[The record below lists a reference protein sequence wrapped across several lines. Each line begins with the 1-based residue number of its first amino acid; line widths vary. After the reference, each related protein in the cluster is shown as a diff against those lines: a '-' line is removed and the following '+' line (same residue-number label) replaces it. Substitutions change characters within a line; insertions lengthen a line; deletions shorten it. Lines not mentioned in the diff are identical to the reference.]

1 MATKRK
7 RGSSWEFIVRRKE
20 MLLRP
25 LYLTF
30 TTEEEGDQYVKKLE
44 ALLDA
49 GVVPEEFRERRG
61 ELVTIADA
69 AREYLAVQQ
78 VLASDKRCLAVV
90 ISRIGTMRLSS
101 ITYAWAESW
110 VSGLKRERNLSPS
123 TIRHH
128 VGALARCF
136 DWGARRAVTGLAV
149 NPLRQLPKLYA
160 TYNDSDASAAR
171 ALQGDARA
179 DVERDRRLQA
189 GEEPRIREILAGLR
203 PEGKER
209 AFELRYQG
217 ALECL
222 FELALESGM
231 RLREVYTLS
240 KDQVSL
246 SQRTVFL
253 EKTKNGDKRQVPLTS
268 VAINAI
274 QRYERQVAEGERGM
288 DGFKF
293 EQGLLFPWWN
303 GKAGDD
309 VLRKTTSLLSR
320 QFARVFEAAGCA
332 DLRFHDL
339 RHEAT
344 SRLFERTKLS
354 DIEIS
359 RITGHKDPRVLRRY
373 SNLRGSDLAAKL
385 W

>member
-1 MATKRK
+1 MATKRQ
-7 RGSSWEFIVRRKE
+7 RGSSWEFIVRRKGI
-20 MLLRP
+20 LPKP

-30 TTEEEGDQYVKKLE
+30 ASEDEGDRYVKKLE
-44 ALLDA
+44 ALLDV
-49 GVVPEEFRERRG
+49 GVVPEEFRQRRD
-61 ELVTIADA
+61 ELVTIEDA

-78 VLASDKRCLAVV
+78 VPASDKRCLAVV
-90 ISRIGTMRLSS
+90 VSRIGATRLST
-101 ITYAWAESW
+101 INYEWAENW
-110 VSGLKRERNLSPS
+110 VKGLKRERNLSPS
-123 TIRHH
+123 TIRHQ

-136 DWGARRAVTGLAV
+136 DWGARRAVAGLVV
-149 NPLRQLPKLYA
+149 NPLRQLPKRYA
-160 TYNDSDASAAR
+160 TYNDSDASAVRLLEGQAR
-171 ALQGDARA
+171 M
-179 DVERDRRLQA
+179 DVERDRRLRP
-189 GEEPRIREILAGLR
+189 GEELRIREILAG
-203 PEGKER
+203 GKPAERER
-209 AFELRYQG
+209 AFELRHQA

-222 FELALESGM
+222 FELALESAM
-231 RLREVYTLS
+231 RLREMYTVS
-240 KDQVSL
+240 KDQVDL

-268 VAINAI
+268 VAIKAI
-274 QRYERQVAEGERGM
+274 QRYEKQVADGNRGM
-288 DGFKF
+288 DRFNL

-303 GKAGDD
+303 GDLYDD

-320 QFARVFEAAGCA
+320 QFARVFEAAGCV

>member
-61 ELVTIADA
+61 ELLTIADA

-78 VLASDKRCLAVV
+78 VPASDKRCLAVV
-90 ISRIGTMRLSS
+90 ISRIGTTRLSS

-149 NPLRQLPKLYA
+149 NPLRQLPKRYA

-222 FELALESGM
+222 FELALESAM

-246 SQRTVFL
+246 SQRTAFL
-253 EKTKNGDKRQVPLTS
+253 EKTK
-268 VAINAI
+268 
-274 QRYERQVAEGERGM
+274 
-288 DGFKF
+288 
-293 EQGLLFPWWN
+293 
-303 GKAGDD
+303 
-309 VLRKTTSLLSR
+309 
-320 QFARVFEAAGCA
+320 
-332 DLRFHDL
+332 
-339 RHEAT
+339 AT
-344 SRLFERTKLS
+344 F
-354 DIEIS
+354 
-359 RITGHKDPRVLRRY
+359 V
-373 SNLRGSDLAAKL
+373 GS
-385 W
+385 